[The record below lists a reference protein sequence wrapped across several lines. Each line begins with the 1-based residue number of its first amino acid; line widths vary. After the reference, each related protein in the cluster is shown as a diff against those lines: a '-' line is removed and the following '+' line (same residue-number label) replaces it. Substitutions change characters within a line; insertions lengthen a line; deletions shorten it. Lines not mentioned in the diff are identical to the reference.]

1 MALGF
6 NKSQMTALGFASIGG
21 AMTGLAA
28 GVAAKNCVP
37 GATAG
42 GRILAGIVIGALVG
56 TVSALI
62 PTMILYGNEGTPS
75 DEALSGMGR
84 RRVVH
89 PQLTQ
94 FRYYK

>member
-1 MALGF
+1 MALMF
-6 NKSQMTALGFASIGG
+6 SKSQLTALGFASIGG

-28 GVAAKNCVP
+28 GVAAKNCAP
-37 GATAG
+37 NASAG
-42 GRILAGIVIGALVG
+42 GRVLAGIVIGALIG

-62 PTMILYGNEGTPS
+62 PTMILYGGDSTPS
-75 DEALSGMGR
+75 DAALSGMGR
-84 RRVVH
+84 RVTR